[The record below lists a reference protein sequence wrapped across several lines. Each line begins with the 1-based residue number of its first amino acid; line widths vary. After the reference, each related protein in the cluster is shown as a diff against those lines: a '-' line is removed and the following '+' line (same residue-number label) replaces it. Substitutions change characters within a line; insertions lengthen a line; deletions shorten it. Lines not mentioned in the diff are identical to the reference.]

1 VAWGLCVLAVSTSG
15 LGLLLLAYTPPA
27 SMPAGLQRGCTAFI
41 AFTLA
46 FVPFAAVGA
55 FVAARRPR
63 NATGWLFCA
72 IGVLSGVSALATGA
86 RTYAVAAGWPLPAV
100 VPWLALW
107 GRGVVLQCL
116 AAVLLVFPSG
126 RLPSPRWRPVAWL
139 AVASLVADL
148 VASAVAPRS
157 LFSVAFLAP
166 QDAPGAGALAAGPA
180 AGGSGA
186 AALAGSIVAAA
197 AGPLEAAVA
206 IATALAVV
214 WRLRHAEGQERLQL
228 KWLAYSVVLATIAFA
243 AHCAAVAALGDAAL
257 TPLLSPLLVA
267 AVLIAG
273 APFAVAVAILR
284 YRLYDIDWLISRTL
298 VYGPLTAVLAGLY
311 AAAITLFQK
320 VFFALTGTQSD
331 AAAVVSML
339 VLAAAFTPLKNALQA
354 AVDARF
360 KDTASPAA
368 RLRAWAEQVRADFS
382 VVDPS
387 RLASRF
393 LDEAVVTV
401 RAQGGAVYLANG
413 GRMEL
418 VHTVGDSSPD
428 AGRERGSAGVTAPLE
443 HGGTR
448 LGLLRLGPSADGRA
462 YGQRDRDA
470 LQQAADAVAG
480 VLAAAHRPA
489 AR

>member
-1 VAWGLCVLAVSTSG
+1 VTTSG

-27 SMPAGLQRGCTAFI
+27 SMPVGLQRGCTAFI
-41 AFTLA
+41 AFTIA
-46 FVPFAAVGA
+46 FLPFAAVGA

-63 NATGWLFCA
+63 NTTGWLFCA
-72 IGVLSGVSALATGA
+72 IGMLSGASALATGA
-86 RTYAVAAGWPLPAV
+86 STYAVAAGWPLPAV

-126 RLPSPRWRPVAWL
+126 RLASPRWRPVAWL
-139 AVASLVADL
+139 VVASLVADL
-148 VASAVAPRS
+148 AASAVAPRS

-166 QDAPGAGALAAGPA
+166 QDAPGAGTLAAGPAVA

-214 WRLRHAEGQERLQL
+214 WRLHHAEGQERLQL

-257 TPLLSPLLVA
+257 TPLLSPLLLA

-284 YRLYDIDWLISRTL
+284 YRLYDIDWLITRTL

-360 KDTASPAA
+360 KDAASPAA
-368 RLRAWAEQVRADFS
+368 RLRLWAEQVRADFS
-382 VVDPS
+382 VVDPH

-393 LDEAVVTV
+393 LDEAVVAI
-401 RAQGGAVYLANG
+401 RAQGGAVYLASG
-413 GRMEL
+413 GRLEL
-418 VHTVGDSSPD
+418 VHAIGDSSPD
-428 AGRERGSAGVTAPLE
+428 AERGGAGVRAPLE

-448 LGLLRLGPSADGRA
+448 LGLLRLGPSADGRT

-480 VLAAAHRPA
+480 VLSAAPRPA
-489 AR
+489 PR